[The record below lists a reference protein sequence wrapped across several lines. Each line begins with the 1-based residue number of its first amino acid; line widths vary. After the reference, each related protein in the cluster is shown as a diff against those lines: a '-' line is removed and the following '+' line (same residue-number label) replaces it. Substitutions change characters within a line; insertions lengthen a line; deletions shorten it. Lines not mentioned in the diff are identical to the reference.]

1 MLSGANYLPGGSKR
15 FGFPHAL
22 HPDRIE
28 TRGRSRMKKLT
39 FSSIPFLLIVYGL
52 VPAVPAHAYIDPN
65 AQNLLT
71 QALTPL
77 VIIAAT
83 GLTFLR
89 KQTRAAIGW
98 LTDRLLRR
106 RI

>member
-1 MLSGANYLPGGSKR
+1 
-15 FGFPHAL
+15 
-22 HPDRIE
+22 
-28 TRGRSRMKKLT
+28 
-39 FSSIPFLLIVYGL
+39 
-52 VPAVPAHAYIDPN
+52 
-65 AQNLLT
+65 LT
-71 QALTPL
+71 QTLTPL

-106 RI
+106 RT